1 MKWYRKAAEQG
12 FDAAQFNLGFMY
24 EYGQGV
30 AAEDYAQAVTW
41 YRKAAEQGYAKAQYS
56 LGVMYRTS
64 MGVARDYARERQ
76 TFGKPIADR
85 QAIQFMLA
93 DSAMEIHAGR
103 LMVYDGA
110 RRLDGGERVTREAAI
125 TKVFCSEMA
134 GRIADRALQIFGGMG
149 YMKDLPVE
157 LMYRDLRNHRIAEGT
172 SEILR
177 LVIAR
182 DVLKT

>member
-1 MKWYRKAAEQG
+1 MRCL
-12 FDAAQFNLGFMY
+12 DAQRLAGGAGCVGTADRLI
-24 EYGQGV
+24 
-30 AAEDYAQAVTW
+30 
-41 YRKAAEQGYAKAQYS
+41 
-56 LGVMYRTS
+56 S
-64 MGVARDYARERQ
+64 MARDYARERQ

-93 DSAMEIHAGR
+93 DSAIEIHAGR

-110 RRLDGGERVTREAAI
+110 RRMDRGERVTREAAI
-125 TKVFCSEMA
+125 AKVCCSEMA
-134 GRIADRALQIFGGMG
+134 GCVADRTLQIFGGMG
-149 YMKDLPVE
+149 YMKEMPVE

-182 DVLKT
+182 DVLKS